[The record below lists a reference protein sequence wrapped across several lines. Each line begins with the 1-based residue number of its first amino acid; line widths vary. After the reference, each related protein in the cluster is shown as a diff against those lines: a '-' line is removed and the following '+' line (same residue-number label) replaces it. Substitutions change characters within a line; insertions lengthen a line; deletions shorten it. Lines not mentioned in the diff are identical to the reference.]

1 MTNKGIKRGYKSDNL
16 RVHKHVI
23 SLNDIENK
31 VLNRYL
37 KKYNIR
43 NKSKF
48 IRESL
53 ITSILKKFEEDTP
66 TLFD

>member
-1 MTNKGIKRGYKSDNL
+1 MTNKGIKRGYKGDNL
-16 RVHKHVI
+16 RVHKHVV

-37 KKYNIR
+37 KKYNIK

-48 IRESL
+48 IRETL